1 MLGIRCERAAWLL
14 TRHIERL
21 GTIPRPTDMVTASL
35 DLRRLAVR
43 TRDFRG
49 DVWLAHLAPAR

>member
-1 MLGIRCERAAWLL
+1 MSPEQATGDRTLDARR
-14 TRHIERL
+14 
-21 GTIPRPTDMVTASL
+21 VT
-35 DLRRLAVR
+35 VR